1 MSAAVEA
8 AAVAAGGGVP
18 GATAAATGSVS
29 LESETLGVLDFETA
43 GLSVVEGGL
52 SKAKACSKAFMK
64 QKAAIINRNLVEKG
78 LVLKVCFSPSNRSGY
93 VKEGSRKIYSAPILN
108 RRNYKHLR

>member
-8 AAVAAGGGVP
+8 AAVTAGGGVP
-18 GATAAATGSVS
+18 GATAAAGSVS
-29 LESETLGVLDFETA
+29 LDSETLGVLDFETV

-64 QKAAIINRNLVEKG
+64 QT
-78 LVLKVCFSPSNRSGY
+78 
-93 VKEGSRKIYSAPILN
+93 
-108 RRNYKHLR
+108 

>member
-8 AAVAAGGGVP
+8 AAVTAGGGVP

-29 LESETLGVLDFETA
+29 LDSETLGVLDFETV
-43 GLSVVEGGL
+43 GLSEEEGGL

-64 QKAAIINRNLVEKG
+64 QKAAIIMRNLVENS
-78 LVLKVCFSPSNRSGY
+78 LV
-93 VKEGSRKIYSAPILN
+93 
-108 RRNYKHLR
+108 